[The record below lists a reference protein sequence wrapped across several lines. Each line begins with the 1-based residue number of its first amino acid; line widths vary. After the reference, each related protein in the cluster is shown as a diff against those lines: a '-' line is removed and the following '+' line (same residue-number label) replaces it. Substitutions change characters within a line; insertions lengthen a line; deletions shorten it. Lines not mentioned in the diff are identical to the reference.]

1 MKLTTLLSSI
11 PFYETTAAIEN
22 IEIGTLEMDSR
33 AATKGSLF
41 VCISGFTVDGHQFV
55 DEAVNNGAVAI
66 IAEKPVQ
73 ADVPVIIV
81 SDTARTLS
89 ILAVKFYH
97 DPTKD
102 LPLIGVTG
110 TNGKTTVT
118 YLLETIFNHFE
129 KKTAVIGT
137 IQMKIGKDT
146 YPVNNTTPDSLH
158 LQRSFK
164 KMLEEDVEQGIM
176 EVSSHALDMGRVYG
190 SDFDI
195 AVFTNL
201 SQDHLDYHKNI
212 EDYLRSKSLLFSQL
226 GNTYDEK
233 RRKFA
238 VINTD
243 DAASDLLIRSTAQHV
258 ITYGYKTQAE
268 IMAKNIKLEASGTYF
283 RMHTPVGD
291 IEINSSLIGNF
302 NVYNMLAASGA
313 AIASNI
319 PLSVIKEALESIKG
333 VSGRFESVNAGQ
345 SFSVIVDYAHTPDSL
360 ENVLQTVKEFAGSK
374 VYVIV
379 GCGGDRDRTKRPL
392 MAGVA
397 LNYADHAIFTSDNPR
412 TEDPQAI
419 LDDMTAEIK
428 NTATIYEVIRDRK
441 KAIHHAVQIAEKDDI
456 ILIAGKGHE
465 TYQQIGYTK
474 YDFDDREIARQAI
487 LEKE

>member
-1 MKLTTLLSSI
+1 MKLTELLSSI
-11 PFYETTAAIEN
+11 PFYETTFAIDN
-22 IEIGTLEMDSR
+22 IQIDTLEMDSR
-33 AATKGSLF
+33 AVKERSLF
-41 VCISGFTVDGHQFV
+41 VCISGFTVDGHHFV
-55 DEAVNNGAVAI
+55 EEAVNNGAVAI

-73 ADVPVIIV
+73 ASVPVITV
-81 SDTARTLS
+81 ADTARTLS
-89 ILAVKFYH
+89 MLAVKFYNY
-97 DPTKD
+97 PTND

-137 IQMKIGKDT
+137 IQMKIGKEAH
-146 YPVNNTTPDSLH
+146 PVNNTTPDSLH

-164 KMLEEDVEQGIM
+164 RMLEEDVEQGIM

-190 SDFDI
+190 CNFDI

-212 EDYLRSKSLLFSQL
+212 DDYLRAKSLLFSQL
-226 GNTYDEK
+226 GNTYEENE
-233 RRKFA
+233 RKFA

-243 DAASDLLIRSTAQHV
+243 DPASDLLKRSTAQHV
-258 ITYGYKTQAE
+258 ITYGYKNDAQ
-268 IMAKNIKLEASGTYF
+268 IMAKDIKLDASGTAF
-283 RMHTPVGD
+283 RMVTPAGE
-291 IEINSSLIGNF
+291 IEINSNLIGNF

-333 VSGRFESVNAGQ
+333 VSGRFESVDAGQ
-345 SFSVIVDYAHTPDSL
+345 DFSVIVDYAHTPDSL
-360 ENVLQTVKEFAGSK
+360 ENVLQTAKGFAAKK
-374 VYVIV
+374 VCVIV

-392 MAGVA
+392 MTDVA
-397 LNYADHAIFTSDNPR
+397 LRYADYAIFTSDNPR

-419 LDDMTAEIK
+419 LDDM
-428 NTATIYEVIRDRK
+428 
-441 KAIHHAVQIAEKDDI
+441 
-456 ILIAGKGHE
+456 
-465 TYQQIGYTK
+465 
-474 YDFDDREIARQAI
+474 
-487 LEKE
+487 